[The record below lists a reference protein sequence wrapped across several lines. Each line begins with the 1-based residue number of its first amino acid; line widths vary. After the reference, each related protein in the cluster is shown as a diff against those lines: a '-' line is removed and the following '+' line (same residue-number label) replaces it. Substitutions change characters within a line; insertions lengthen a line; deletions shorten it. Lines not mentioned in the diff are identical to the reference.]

1 MAVQIKG
8 LQEVVRGFNR
18 VHRATSRQIQ
28 AELKKAAEPV
38 ATAGREKISRYA
50 GASVGTIGPR
60 ASGASVFVTQRAR
73 KVTGL
78 RGDFGGL
85 QQRRLDEAL
94 NENEDVIETR
104 VEQALDRLVA
114 MF

>member
-38 ATAGREKISRYA
+38 ATSAREKVSRYP

-60 ASGASVFVTQRAR
+60 AAGASVFVTQRAR

-94 NENEDVIETR
+94 NENEDGIELR
-104 VEQALDRLVA
+104 LERALDRIVDL
-114 MF
+114 F

>member
-8 LQEVVRGFNR
+8 LHEVVRGFNK
-18 VHRATSRQIQ
+18 VHRATSREIQ
-28 AELKKAAEPV
+28 TELKKAAEPV
-38 ATAGREKISRYA
+38 ATAGREKISRYT
-50 GASVGTIGPR
+50 GASVGTITPR

-94 NENEDVIETR
+94 NENEDVVERR
-104 VEQALDRLVA
+104 VENALDRLVD